1 MELERKEIDAANL
14 KDLALAYEDLEAERN
29 NLQAELEELSHHIQ
43 PRNMGEST
51 ERELYQKK
59 IYDILHELNIKTKE
73 CSDIEIELKHL
84 QDQNYS
90 LTETIQHYEEFSNS
104 LRTELRTF
112 KVTV

>member
-1 MELERKEIDAANL
+1 MSEFIPHQHEISQELIFYINREKELLMELERKEIDAANL

-51 ERELYQKK
+51 ERELYEKK

-73 CSDIEIELKHL
+73 CSEIEIELKHL
-84 QDQNYS
+84 QD
-90 LTETIQHYEEFSNS
+90 
-104 LRTELRTF
+104 
-112 KVTV
+112 